1 VSRVELVSLGVGIL
15 QIVLALVVA
24 RRLARFG
31 RVFPWLGALT
41 AYFALRG
48 VTRILDAFAGIVVEA
63 LALPVDLLLIAVLL
77 LLILGFDRTTRALL
91 IAQDEARYREEE
103 YERALTDY
111 RRLARH
117 RLANPLTAIKGGIA
131 ALKAFPELDA
141 ARRVELLDAIEA
153 QSRRLEQVAL
163 EPEPLGPEE
172 QGLLPRPMLPEHDR
186 G

>member
-1 VSRVELVSLGVGIL
+1 MNRGEALSLGVGVL

-41 AYFALRG
+41 IFFALRG
-48 VTRILDAFAGIVVEA
+48 VTRVVDAFTDSTEA
-63 LALPVDLLLIAVLL
+63 LAVPVDLLLILVLI

-91 IAQDEARYREEE
+91 LAQDEARYREEE
-103 YERALTDY
+103 YERALADY

-117 RLANPLTAIKGGIA
+117 RLANPLTAIQGGIA
-131 ALKAFPELDA
+131 ALKTFPGLDET
-141 ARRVELLDAIEA
+141 RRAELLDVIEA
-153 QSRRLEQVAL
+153 ESRRLEHIVL
-163 EPEPLGPEE
+163 EPHALTPEE
-172 QGLLPRPMLPEHDR
+172 RGLRPRPALPRSR